1 VPHRTSWQETIEHIR
16 KVFERCLTYLGG
28 AMRLDPRAELDL
40 PYLHPRLS
48 RVRTPPSREML
59 QLRTRAVR
67 QRHRQ
72 LHSLGSTVESR
83 RICVVGGRPP
93 EGVKK

>member
-1 VPHRTSWQETIEHIR
+1 VPQRTSWQETIEPIR
-16 KVFERCLTYLGG
+16 KVLERCLTYLGG
-28 AMRLDPRAELDL
+28 AMRLDPRQELNL

-48 RVRTPPSREML
+48 RVRTPPSRDML
-59 QLRTRAVR
+59 QLRARAMR

-72 LHSLGSTVESR
+72 FHSLGSTLESR
-83 RICVVGGRPP
+83 RICVVGGRAP